1 MLDVNKNYTSL
12 FGLIKDMDLDKTSWF
27 ILIHNLLPVI
37 GVLFFGFDAGS
48 IIFIYIA
55 ETIIIGILT
64 VPRILLAEKN
74 PDTTPSA
81 DKRAGLGGRLFI
93 MCFFLVHYNAFNF
106 GQITFIIPMI
116 AKGDGSALEIFMS
129 FIWDNEFM
137 HYALLSVFVTHTV
150 SLISDYI
157 IPKVYKTVS
166 PVAIMFLPYPRIFI
180 QQFVAIFGGFVL
192 LALDAPVILLIM
204 LQVLKAAVEIFV
216 DSFLKNPANKESFF
230 SDAPPSESRNRF

>member
-1 MLDVNKNYTSL
+1 MLDANKKYNSL
-12 FGLIKDMDLDKTSWF
+12 GSLIKDMDLDKTSWF

-48 IIFIYIA
+48 IIFIYVA
-55 ETIIIGILT
+55 ETVIIGILT
-64 VPRILLAEKN
+64 IPRILLAEKN
-74 PDTTPSA
+74 PDSTPGA
-81 DKRAGLGGRLFI
+81 DGRSGLGGRIFI
-93 MCFFLVHYNAFNF
+93 MFFFLVHYNAFNF
-106 GQITFIIPMI
+106 GQIQFIIPMI
-116 AKGDGSALEIFMS
+116 SKGEGSALSIFFN
-129 FIWDNEFM
+129 FIYQNEFM

-157 IPKVYKTVS
+157 LPKVYKTVS

-204 LQVLKAAVEIFV
+204 LQLLKAAVEIFV

-230 SDAPPSESRNRF
+230 SDAPASKSHNGY